1 MSRGFFEM
9 LEHTIEQ
16 NGSLLCVGLD
26 PRLEWIPDR
35 DVLGFNRRM
44 VDATSDLACVYKPN
58 VAFYEALGVEGL
70 MALKA
75 TIDYIHARGLP
86 VILDAKRGD
95 IGSTARAYAQ
105 AAFDVWEVD
114 AITVNPYL
122 GGDALE
128 PFIARQDRGVFVLCH
143 TSNPGARDL
152 QDLEVAGL
160 PLYHHVAQLAGRWN
174 QHGNIGLVIG
184 ATYPQEIAAIR
195 AGAPDTWFLVP
206 GVGAQGGDLEAAVSA
221 GLNTAGHGLVI
232 NAARSIIYADDP
244 REAAR
249 DLRDRINAIRHHPNL
264 QSPISNLQY
273 PIPNLQS
280 PTIEP
285 LTLAL
290 HDLGA
295 VQFGQFTLKSGL
307 RSPIYIDLRLLVSD
321 PVVMRMVAR
330 AYAGLLRTLTFD
342 RIAGIPYAG
351 LPIATAVGLE
361 MGRPVIYPRREVKG
375 HGTARTI
382 EGKYQAGE
390 TAVVLDDLITTGGS
404 KFEAIEPLEA
414 AGLRVRDVVVLIDR
428 EQGGAQ
434 ELAEAGYELH
444 TLLSLP
450 SMLETL
456 TRHGRI
462 TSDVKSEVEKFLWE
476 G

>member
-1 MSRGFFEM
+1 MKHDFFGFLDRTVEK
-9 LEHTIEQ
+9 
-16 NGSLLCVGLD
+16 NDSLLCIGLD
-26 PRLEWIPDR
+26 PRPEWIPDG
-35 DVLGFNRRM
+35 DVPAFNRRI
-44 VDATSDLACVYKPN
+44 VDATCDLACVYKPN

-70 MALKA
+70 AALKA
-75 TIDYIHARGLP
+75 TIEYIHARGLP

-95 IGSTARAYAQ
+95 IGSTAEAYAR
-105 AAFDVWEVD
+105 AAFDVWGAD

-128 PFIARQDRGVFVLCH
+128 PFIARQDKGVFVLCH
-143 TSNPGARDL
+143 TSNPGAQDL
-152 QDLEVAGL
+152 QNLEVAGL
-160 PLYHHVAQLAGRWN
+160 PLYQHVAQLARRWN
-174 QHGNIGLVIG
+174 RHGNVGLVIG
-184 ATYPQEIAAIR
+184 ATYPKEIATIR
-195 AGAPDTWFLVP
+195 ADAPDTWFLIP
-206 GVGAQGGDLEAAVSA
+206 GVGTQGGDLEAAVSA
-221 GLNTAGHGLVI
+221 GLDAAGHGLVI

-264 QSPISNLQY
+264 QYLISNT
-273 PIPNLQS
+273 QS

-290 HDLGA
+290 HSLGA
-295 VQFGQFTLKSGL
+295 VQFGQFTLRSGL

-321 PVVMRMVAR
+321 PVVMRMVAQ

-361 MGRPVIYPRREVKG
+361 MGRPVIYPRREVKS

-390 TAVVLDDLITTGGS
+390 TVVVLDDLITTGGS

-414 AGLRVRDVVVLIDR
+414 AGLQVRDVVVLIDR
-428 EQGGAQ
+428 SQGGAL
-434 ELAEAGYELH
+434 ELAGAGYKLH
-444 TLLSLP
+444 SLLSLP

-456 TRHGRI
+456 ERHGRI
-462 TSDVKSEVEKFLWE
+462 TSEVRSEVEEFLWE

>member
-58 VAFYEALGVEGL
+58 VAFYEALGIEGL
-70 MALKA
+70 TALKA

-128 PFIARQDRGVFVLCH
+128 PFIARQDRGIFVLCH
-143 TSNPGARDL
+143 TSNPGAQDL

-160 PLYHHVAQLAGRWN
+160 PLYNHVAQLAGRWN

-195 AGAPDTWFLVP
+195 ADAPDSWFLIP

-221 GLNTAGHGLVI
+221 GLNAAGHGLVI
-232 NAARSIIYADDP
+232 NAA
-244 REAAR
+244 
-249 DLRDRINAIRHHPNL
+249 
-264 QSPISNLQY
+264 
-273 PIPNLQS
+273 
-280 PTIEP
+280 
-285 LTLAL
+285 
-290 HDLGA
+290 
-295 VQFGQFTLKSGL
+295 
-307 RSPIYIDLRLLVSD
+307 
-321 PVVMRMVAR
+321 
-330 AYAGLLRTLTFD
+330 
-342 RIAGIPYAG
+342 
-351 LPIATAVGLE
+351 
-361 MGRPVIYPRREVKG
+361 
-375 HGTARTI
+375 
-382 EGKYQAGE
+382 
-390 TAVVLDDLITTGGS
+390 
-404 KFEAIEPLEA
+404 
-414 AGLRVRDVVVLIDR
+414 
-428 EQGGAQ
+428 
-434 ELAEAGYELH
+434 
-444 TLLSLP
+444 
-450 SMLETL
+450 
-456 TRHGRI
+456 
-462 TSDVKSEVEKFLWE
+462 
-476 G
+476 